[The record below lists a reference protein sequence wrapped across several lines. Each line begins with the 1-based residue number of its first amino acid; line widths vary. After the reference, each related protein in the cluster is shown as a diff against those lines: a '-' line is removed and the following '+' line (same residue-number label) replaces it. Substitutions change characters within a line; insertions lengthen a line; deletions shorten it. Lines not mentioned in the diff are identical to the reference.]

1 MTEQSNKSVSIAPFK
16 RKITTVQKQV
26 EGFKITDNDSM
37 VVATDTLSIIKDI
50 SKGIEKHRKDR
61 VDPLNKQ
68 VKEINAEYKPLATD
82 LAAAEKVIKT
92 EMLAYSDKVEA
103 EAAAKAAKL
112 EDRVE
117 RGTMRTDTAMRKM
130 DEIETVGSNVTGN
143 KGSVNFKTVRVVKI
157 VDVTKIPAKYLNDEK
172 VLEAIKSAVRTD
184 VMNGTLVEGVE
195 VVEEKQV
202 AAR

>member
-1 MTEQSNKSVSIAPFK
+1 MKEQEKTSIVPFK

-26 EGFKITDNDSM
+26 EGFKITNSDEM

-50 SKGIEKHRKDR
+50 SKAMETQRKLR

-68 VKEINAEYKPLATD
+68 VKDINAEYKPLSTD
-82 LAAAEKVIKT
+82 LEKAEKYIKS
-92 EMLAYSDKVEA
+92 EMISYSNEVDRKAA
-103 EAAAKAAKL
+103 EAAAKL
-112 EDRVE
+112 EARVE
-117 RGTMRTDTAMRKM
+117 KGTMRTDTAMRKM
-130 DEIETVGSNVTGN
+130 DDIETMGSSVEGN
-143 KGSVNFKTVRVVKI
+143 KGSINFRIVRVVKI

-172 VLEAIKSAVRTD
+172 VLDAIRSAVRTD
-184 VMNGTLVEGVE
+184 VMNGTLVDGVE